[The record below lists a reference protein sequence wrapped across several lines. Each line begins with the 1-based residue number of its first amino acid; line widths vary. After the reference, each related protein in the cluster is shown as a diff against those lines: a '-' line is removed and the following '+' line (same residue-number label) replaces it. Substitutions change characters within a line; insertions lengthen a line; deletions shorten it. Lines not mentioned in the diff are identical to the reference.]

1 MHFSCFLLFCVCWLW
16 ACVCVLSCVSS
27 CSFSFNPFPFLFFL
41 CVAFLNFFCFH
52 FVCIFL
58 VVFKTF
64 FNKLLI
70 NNWKVFEIKMC
81 MANDLPLR
89 FLSFFSFL
97 FFFLISFIFCL
108 LFCSCFFF
116 LLVLCI
122 FFLFRFIAFC
132 FCFYRF
138 NEDVNSMM
146 ANAHHA
152 SLSRCWATWSGDR
165 WPSGSR
171 CISTSD
177 RPPVIWPIRCSSAP
191 DGERISI
198 N

>member
-16 ACVCVLSCVSS
+16 ACVCVWSCVSS

-89 FLSFFSFL
+89 FLSFFFFS

-122 FFLFRFIAFC
+122 FFSFSLYSFLFLFLSLQWGRQ
-132 FCFYRF
+132 F
-138 NEDVNSMM
+138 N
-146 ANAHHA
+146 
-152 SLSRCWATWSGDR
+152 
-165 WPSGSR
+165 
-171 CISTSD
+171 
-177 RPPVIWPIRCSSAP
+177 
-191 DGERISI
+191 DGECASCQFISMLGHLVWRQVTI
-198 N
+198 GFEVHIDFRSPSSNMADPL